1 MFFVFFLH
9 EAGLPVVSARSQNIK
24 TACMYGG
31 ENMEERKIFLKKKYK
46 NYYFCKYC
54 IFVMNGINY
63 KTCNYEL

>member
-31 ENMEERKIFLKKKYK
+31 ENMEEGKIFLKKNIKII
-46 NYYFCKYC
+46 
-54 IFVMNGINY
+54 IFVN
-63 KTCNYEL
+63 TVFL